1 MCCLLFLQIRLCCAS
16 CMVLLLFL
24 SNSLNVQNG
33 FASLDAVLKSYLKDL
48 VFYCKQYMRGFQ
60 QGKMEQL

>member
-1 MCCLLFLQIRLCCAS
+1 
-16 CMVLLLFL
+16 MVLLLFL

-33 FASLDAVLKSYLKDL
+33 FASLDAVLKSFLKDL
-48 VFYCKQYMRGFQ
+48 VFYCKQYMCGFQ